1 MDPGESRSIEFRLL
15 GSVEVIAGD
24 RTIEIG
30 SPKQRTLLASLLV
43 RLNQVVPVTVL
54 VNDLWGESPPAT
66 VQATLQSL
74 VSRLRRALGAAGVAT
89 GGKTPL
95 LRGRDGGYV
104 LEAALDCVD
113 AFRFDRLVAAGRRA
127 LAVGDAAVAAGK
139 PQRALAMAGSGA
151 RRPF

>member
-1 MDPGESRSIEFRLL
+1 MDPAESHSIEFRLL

-24 RTIEIG
+24 RMIEIG
-30 SPKQRTLLASLLV
+30 SPKQRALLASLLV

-54 VNDLWGESPPAT
+54 VNDLWGESPPVT

-74 VSRLRRALGAAGVAT
+74 VSRLRRALGGAGVAT
-89 GGKTPL
+89 GGQAPL

-113 AFRFDRLVAAGRRA
+113 ALPIR
-127 LAVGDAAVAAGK
+127 
-139 PQRALAMAGSGA
+139 PAGSSGEAGA
-151 RRPF
+151 R